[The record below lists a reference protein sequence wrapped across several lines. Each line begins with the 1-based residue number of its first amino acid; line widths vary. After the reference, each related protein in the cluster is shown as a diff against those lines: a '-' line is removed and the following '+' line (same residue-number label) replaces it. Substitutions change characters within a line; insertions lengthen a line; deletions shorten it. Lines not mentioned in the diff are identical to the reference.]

1 MHASTPSLVH
11 PVADAAADWLTDWDQ
26 FSWYII
32 NFIMIVVTENEFV
45 SLFKFQRKVWETVS
59 PSTLWIYL
67 FLTKRPRNWQG
78 KTTNSSR
85 DSYHNNCALWARI
98 FLLLFPVSFVPNKVT
113 AIFLKRMFDFSDWF
127 FSGFTEFVPVL
138 MLHIIRR
145 RFHLYIAGAKQQ
157 CRVLI
162 LRSNLD
168 SLLCDDD
175 DSSRAFIYG
184 GICQR
189 IKIESWF

>member
-1 MHASTPSLVH
+1 MNLFHCSSSSVKCGRLSPPPPSESIYFL
-11 PVADAAADWLTDWDQ
+11 
-26 FSWYII
+26 
-32 NFIMIVVTENEFV
+32 
-45 SLFKFQRKVWETVS
+45 QRDRETGKVRQPT
-59 PSTLWIYL
+59 Y
-67 FLTKRPRNWQG
+67 
-78 KTTNSSR
+78 SSR